1 MDSSHVIGAL
11 NKQLAGISENYPES
25 FPNLRSCD
33 TLLVFSDFS
42 GESRDSDFLIF
53 SFLIIPSRTFA
64 DWEQSRIEIRSKYL
78 KNSRR
83 MSFKRLGDRQRS
95 AALMPFLNAAESLDG
110 ISLSVAVNKRCP
122 ELRNTP
128 PIDLSNDDF
137 SDYRKWKP
145 KVLSKACFAIHVLS
159 LLITGLA
166 APRQNIFWFT
176 DEDAIAANDQ
186 RLAELTQLFAR
197 ICSTYLPFN
206 LGHFRCGTSKSD
218 NGTMQLEDLLAVP
231 DLIAGSLYE
240 QFKLPN
246 PRFVLTGDVFW
257 MYRPDMSPKTKDI
270 TLWFSSVSCP
280 LKKILAII
288 EFGVDNNDQVVSV
301 HHHYNQ
307 IGSS

>member
-1 MDSSHVIGAL
+1 MIGAL

-145 KVLSKACFAIHVLS
+145 KVLS
-159 LLITGLA
+159 
-166 APRQNIFWFT
+166 
-176 DEDAIAANDQ
+176 
-186 RLAELTQLFAR
+186 
-197 ICSTYLPFN
+197 
-206 LGHFRCGTSKSD
+206 
-218 NGTMQLEDLLAVP
+218 P
-231 DLIAGSLYE
+231 DY
-240 QFKLPN
+240 
-246 PRFVLTGDVFW
+246 
-257 MYRPDMSPKTKDI
+257 SPHISGFCQT
-270 TLWFSSVSCP
+270 
-280 LKKILAII
+280 
-288 EFGVDNNDQVVSV
+288 
-301 HHHYNQ
+301 
-307 IGSS
+307 